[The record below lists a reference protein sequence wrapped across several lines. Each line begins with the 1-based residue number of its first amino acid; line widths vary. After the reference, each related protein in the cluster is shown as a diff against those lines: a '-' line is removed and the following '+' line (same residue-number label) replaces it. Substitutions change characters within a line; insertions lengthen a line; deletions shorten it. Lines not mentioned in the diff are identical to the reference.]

1 MITERFDLH
10 LFDFSPLCI
19 FKWDETGFLFFIF
32 VCLMESCGRRQSSAW
47 GRARLQNVDSAQLWV
62 AAQLR
67 LLEWLQ
73 TIGRGKNSSR
83 DFPVTVESFPISKT
97 PKMTF
102 HPWCPI
108 HPRSIL
114 TSPLCQEWLPLH
126 CCSLILPGALCQ
138 GECQG
143 TILSVLPTQQNKLAK
158 LRDAIAISKT
168 ETINHWPT
176 HSLTHWPTD
185 RGRC

>member
-1 MITERFDLH
+1 
-10 LFDFSPLCI
+10 
-19 FKWDETGFLFFIF
+19 
-32 VCLMESCGRRQSSAW
+32 MESRGRRQGSAW